1 MLKNSDGKNDD
12 SDGGSV
18 VGILHIML
26 IVIVYLS
33 MICSSFMKLWK

>member
-18 VGILHIML
+18 AGILHIML

-33 MICSSFMKLWK
+33 MICHTYDI